1 MPFIHGK
8 SAIVLHNDYDLS
20 QYFNDASTSRSVD
33 TAETSAFGSSAKTY
47 ITGLQDGTISLSG
60 MFDGAANAIDQEM
73 TDILGVDGGG
83 VITIAVGGS
92 LALGQ
97 RVISAL
103 GDLTSYEVSAPVGD
117 VVAANAEFQVDG
129 GIGNAISLHALTA
142 ETATGN
148 SSSHD
153 GTASSA
159 NGGVAQLHVT
169 ANTMN
174 NNMVFK
180 VQHSADNS
188 TWADLA
194 TFTTVA
200 TTVKT
205 AERITV
211 ASGTTVNRYLRS
223 SWTASGTGSVTFHIN
238 FARR

>member
-1 MPFIHGK
+1 MAFIHGK
-8 SAIVLHNDYDLS
+8 SAIVLHNDQNLS
-20 QYFNDASTSRSVD
+20 QYFNDASTSRSIE
-33 TAETSAFGSSAKTY
+33 TAETTAFGASAKTY
-47 ITGLQDGTISLSG
+47 IVGLQDGTISLSG
-60 MFDGAANAIDQEM
+60 MFDGAANAIDAEM
-73 TDILGVDGGG
+73 TAIIGTNDGSI
-83 VITIAVGGS
+83 VTIAVGGS
-92 LALGQ
+92 LAIGE
-97 RVISAL
+97 RVLSA
-103 GDLTSYEVSAPVGD
+103 GGELTSYEVTSPVGD
-117 VVAANAEFQVDG
+117 VVSANAEIQVDG
-129 GIGNAISLHALTA
+129 GIGNGISLHALSA
-142 ETATGN
+142 ETATG
-148 SSSHD
+148 SGTSHD

-174 NNMVFK
+174 NNTTFK

-194 TFTTVA
+194 TFTVVA
-200 TTVKT
+200 TTITT

>member
-1 MPFIHGK
+1 MAFIHGK
-8 SAIVLHNDYDLS
+8 SAIILHNEFDLS
-20 QYFNDASTSRSVD
+20 SFFNDASTSRSVE
-33 TAETSAFGSSAKTY
+33 TAETTAFGSSAKSY

-60 MFDGAANAIDQEM
+60 MFDGSANAIDAEM
-73 TDILGVDGGG
+73 TDIIGSDSGG
-83 VITIAVGGS
+83 ILTIAVGGS
-92 LALGQ
+92 LAVSQ

-117 VVAANAEFQVDG
+117 VVAASAEFQVDG
-129 GIGNAISLHALTA
+129 GVGNAISLHALSA
-142 ETATGN
+142 ETATGT

-153 GTASSA
+153 GTTSSA

-180 VQHSADNS
+180 VQHSADN
-188 TWADLA
+188 TTFADLA

-205 AERITV
+205 AERVTV
-211 ASGTTVNRYLRS
+211 ASGTTVNRYLRCS
-223 SWTASGTGSVTFHIN
+223 FTASGSGSVTFHIN